1 MLIRRQK
8 EINGELKTKTIETT
22 VGRLIYN
29 QGIPQ
34 DLGFVDRS
42 DPEKAFDL
50 EIDFPVI
57 KKNLG
62 KVENEVDK
70 VMMVHAMHEIEEQVS
85 ERMKKEA
92 AQAQR
97 EAEKEREKEI
107 AMLLSVEPFQ
117 IGNKWGLR
125 KEGRIVVAPIYR
137 MIKQPIG
144 RYCAFE
150 KNPRQWGVMAVDGQ
164 IEVEPRYEE
173 VIIHPDGMVDLTV
186 RPGKVT
192 TMQLSPIHSSFKIH
206 NP

>member
-1 MLIRRQK
+1 MIMDRSRYEVCLL
-8 EINGELKTKTIETT
+8 NGDDSGVYWVIGFFNDHSLL
-22 VGRLIYN
+22 VMDN
-29 QGIPQ
+29 QGNYYYASRNPKT
-34 DLGFVDRS
+34 R
-42 DPEKAFDL
+42 KA
-50 EIDFPVI
+50 I
-57 KKNLG
+57 KKHLG